1 MLYFHKGLSRRA
13 CRTVGRAL
21 TLAGREGCPAA
32 DTGHLLLAMLE
43 TDAGPAAEF
52 LRGKRVTDSALR
64 ECTARRSCGAAPMR
78 LGRRDLAP
86 ESRKALEIGRA
97 HV

>member
-43 TDAGPAAEF
+43 TVERCVRQLNFCAAN
-52 LRGKRVTDSALR
+52 G
-64 ECTARRSCGAAPMR
+64 
-78 LGRRDLAP
+78 
-86 ESRKALEIGRA
+86 
-97 HV
+97 